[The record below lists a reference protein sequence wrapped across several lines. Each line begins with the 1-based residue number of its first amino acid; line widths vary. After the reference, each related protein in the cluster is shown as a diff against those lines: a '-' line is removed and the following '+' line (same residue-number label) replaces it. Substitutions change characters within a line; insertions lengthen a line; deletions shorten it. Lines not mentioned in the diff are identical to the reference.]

1 MSSTTT
7 LLSKKTD
14 NIVND
19 NKRNNSL
26 KQTSKHIMT
35 LTSLHLLLVLKEIR
49 QATFETQT
57 NMINKM

>member
-1 MSSTTT
+1 
-7 LLSKKTD
+7 
-14 NIVND
+14 VND

-26 KQTSKHIMT
+26 TQTSKHIIT